1 MMYMCLVL
9 LATLASQAT
18 SFGIQRASSS
28 IFRTSRCN
36 LYLSTQNIEP
46 KSSRDH
52 VTSSSLRNVNRS
64 LKLLLPFAFLASSG
78 AATPVKAAGGEAAY
92 INSLAILLAARTIF
106 APAKEYVELQAY
118 DAARTNTQYLLNQL
132 QFQKNLENLQRSS
145 IDYCDDMDIIEQ
157 AQDAANR
164 ITNTLLQY
172 DGSVYTCIFIPS
184 DDGTLHK
191 FRLS

>member
-1 MMYMCLVL
+1 MYMCLVL